1 MARIPDA
8 EIERIKR
15 DQSVLELA
23 QSRGLTFKKHG
34 NDYIGLCPFHD
45 DHEPSLVITPE
56 TNLWHCF
63 GACNSGGSVIDFL
76 MKLENIS
83 FRHAIEKLTGVPA
96 LPFATGPAVAG
107 SLDRQKLL
115 NQVTEFYHRTLY
127 RDPAAAE
134 YLAKRG
140 IKHEEAIEVFK
151 IGYANRTLNYAVS
164 EELRAGLKE
173 IGIFR
178 DSGHEH
184 FSGSVVIP
192 ILDEN
197 GNTLEI
203 YGRKVL
209 ANLRKGTPMHLYL
222 PGPHKGVWN
231 QQAFKASKE
240 IILCEALL
248 DALTFWVNGLRHVTA
263 GFGTAGFTEE
273 MWQAFNHYA
282 IEKVYLAYD
291 NDQAGNQAALNL
303 APKFAAAGIGV
314 YRVNF
319 PAGMDA
325 NAFALKTK
333 DPAAALRELIEQA
346 VPVPALVTSRSP
358 FGEKTE
364 KQTAA
369 HAIPLAAIPSG
380 PASNGGAS
388 LAADLSATIGENEI
402 ILSIADRIYR
412 VRGLAKQPTPETLK
426 INLKVSAGGRFHIDT
441 LDLYSAKHRNQFILG
456 AIKETGLA
464 EELLRADLAKLL
476 PKLEELQTELAKA
489 GLPAKEKVYQ
499 MTPEEEQ
506 EALAVLKQPD
516 LINRILADFAA
527 AGIVGEE
534 TNKLIGYLAAV
545 SRKLDEPLAVLF
557 MSRSAAGKSSLQD
570 AILSF
575 VPEEDKVKYTAIT
588 GQSLFYLEEN
598 ALVHKVLAIAEDEGA
613 QRASY
618 AIKTM
623 QSDKN
628 LTIASTG
635 KDPVSGKMRTQ
646 EYQVKGPIAIMLTT
660 TAAEVDYETASRFLI
675 LTVDED
681 REQTR
686 SIHDRQR
693 ENETLAGI
701 LGRLAAETIIK
712 RQQNLQRMLKPI
724 LVVNPYA
731 PHLTFLADR
740 LRTRRDHKKYLAL
753 IRAITFLHQYQRP
766 QKTAIHQGQKIE
778 YIEATLTDIDLTNK
792 LASEVLGHSL
802 DEMAPA
808 TRRLL
813 NLIWQMVGDRMKRDN
828 LKQED
833 CLFSRRELRD
843 YLGWG
848 NTQLHVHL
856 NQLVELEYLAIRSG
870 KNGQRHLYEL
880 LYHGEGQAGE
890 RFLLGLLD
898 VKQLKQ
904 KVRQRLSGLKGDLSE
919 KAPDLSDSIQAPF
932 SQLSDRENSHQT
944 QKPQEITVT

>member
-1 MARIPDA
+1 MREMARIPDT

-15 DQSVLELA
+15 EQSVLELA
-23 QSRGLTFKKHG
+23 QSRGITFKKHG

-83 FRHAIEKLTGVPA
+83 FRHAVEKLTGVPA
-96 LPFATGPAVAG
+96 LPFAAD
-107 SLDRQKLL
+107 SLDRGKLL
-115 NQVTEFYHRTLY
+115 NQVTEFYHRSFY

-140 IKHEEAIEVFK
+140 IKHEEAIQTFK

-164 EELRAGLKE
+164 EEVRAGLKE

-178 DSGHEH
+178 ESGHEH

-192 ILDEN
+192 VFDEN
-197 GNTLEI
+197 GNTVEM
-203 YGRKVL
+203 YGRKTG
-209 ANLRKGTPMHLYL
+209 NDLRKGTPMHLYL
-222 PGPHKGVWN
+222 PGAHRGVWN
-231 QQAFKASKE
+231 RQAFKASKE
-240 IILCEALL
+240 IILCEALI

-263 GFGTAGFTEE
+263 SFGVSGFTEE
-273 MWQAFNHYA
+273 IWNAFETYA
-282 IEKVYLAYD
+282 TEKVYIAYD
-291 NDQAGNQAALNL
+291 NDPAGNQAALSL
-303 APKFAAAGIGV
+303 APKFAAAGIDV
-314 YRVNF
+314 YRINF
-319 PAGMDA
+319 PLGCDA
-325 NAFALKTK
+325 NAFALKTQ

-346 VPVPALVTSRSP
+346 APIRLAVQ
-358 FGEKTE
+358 
-364 KQTAA
+364 QTAA
-369 HAIPLAAIPSG
+369 EVIPLAAIPSV
-380 PASNGGAS
+380 PASS
-388 LAADLSATIGENEI
+388 AAGLSAAIGENEI
-402 ILSIADRIYR
+402 TVTISGRVYR
-412 VRGLAKQPTPETLK
+412 VRGLAKHPAPETLK
-426 INLKVSAGGRFHIDT
+426 INLRVSHQGRFHIDT

-456 AIKETGLA
+456 AVKETGLA
-464 EELLRADLAKLL
+464 EDLLHSDLNRLMV
-476 PKLEELQTELAKA
+476 KLEELQNELATA
-489 GLPAKEKVYQ
+489 GLPAKEKVYK

-506 EALAVLKQPD
+506 EALAALKQPD
-516 LINRILADFAA
+516 LINRILADFAIC
-527 AGIVGEE
+527 GTVGEE
-534 TNKLIGYLAAV
+534 TNKLVGYLAAV
-545 SRKLDEPLAVLF
+545 SRKLDDPLAVIF

-575 VPEEDKVKYTAIT
+575 VPEEDRVKYTAIT

-613 QRASY
+613 ERANY

-646 EYQVKGPIAIMLTT
+646 EYQVKGPIAIMFTT

-686 SIHDRQR
+686 QIHDRQR
-693 ENETLAGI
+693 ANETLAGI
-701 LGRLAAETIIK
+701 LGKLETETVVK
-712 RQQNLQRMLKPI
+712 RQQNMQRLLKPL

-740 LRTRRDHKKYLAL
+740 LRTRRDHKKYLGL
-753 IRAITFLHQYQRP
+753 IRAIAFLHQYQRP
-766 QKTAIHQGQKIE
+766 KKTVAHQGQKIE
-778 YIEATLTDIDLTNK
+778 YIEATLADIDLANK
-792 LASEVLGHSL
+792 LAGEVLGHSL

-813 NLIWQMVGDRMKRDN
+813 NLIWQMVQARMKETG
-828 LKQED
+828 KAQKD
-833 CLFSRRELRD
+833 CLFSRRELREAT
-843 YLGWG
+843 GWG

-856 NQLVELEYLAIRSG
+856 NQLIELEYLSLRTG
-870 KNGQRHLYEL
+870 KNGQKHLYEL
-880 LYHGEGQAGE
+880 LYHGEGQDGG

-904 KVRQRLSGLKGDLSE
+904 KLRAHADVRPHLSALKGNLSE

-932 SQLSDRENSHQT
+932 SQLSDQENS
-944 QKPQEITVT
+944 QKTKGNPAITLT